1 MVMMNKPCFGPDC
14 LHIILMFDNLL
25 KVLLSVIKPKFSL
38 SPPDQ
43 FLLVLMKL
51 RMAVP
56 MQDLSY
62 RFHVS
67 VVVISNIFHRWLDVM
82 SQELKQLIVR
92 PDREIVL
99 KTLPA
104 CFRPKYTHTTCII
117 DCSEIFIERPSSL
130 SAILKL

>member
-1 MVMMNKPCFGPDC
+1 
-14 LHIILMFDNLL
+14 
-25 KVLLSVIKPKFSL
+25 
-38 SPPDQ
+38 
-43 FLLVLMKL
+43 
-51 RMAVP
+51 MAVP

-117 DCSEIFIERPSSL
+117 DCSEIFIEWPLSL
-130 SAILKL
+130 SARAETYSNYKSLSIYIINIKRVQFF